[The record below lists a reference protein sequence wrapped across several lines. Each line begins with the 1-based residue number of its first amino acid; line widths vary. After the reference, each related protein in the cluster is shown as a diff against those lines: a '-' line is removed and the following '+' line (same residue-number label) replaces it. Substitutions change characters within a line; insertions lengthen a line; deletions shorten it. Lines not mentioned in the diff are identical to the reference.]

1 MKEATAQVTRE
12 PFGIRLQCLCGQEQV
27 YSGVDEHVYAC
38 AACHR
43 EYQLRQAGADLS
55 IITRTGRPR

>member
-12 PFGIRLQCLCGQEQV
+12 PFGMRLQCLCGQEQFS
-27 YSGVDEHVYAC
+27 SGVDEHVYAG

-43 EYQLRQAGADLS
+43 ESQRRQTGADLS
-55 IITRTGRPR
+55 MITCTGRRR